1 MKLTVEQKNEVK
13 KRLAKGEKPAVLA
26 TEFKVSPPTI
36 YAIKKGERQ
45 VASAPSAV
53 QALESE
59 IAQAESEVARLE
71 EVQQRIKSLQN
82 QIDVKKQALEAI
94 RKL

>member
-1 MKLTVEQKNEVK
+1 MKLAISQRDEIR
-13 KRLAKGEKPAVLA
+13 KRLAKGEKTTPLA
-26 TEFKVSPPTI
+26 DEYGVSIPTI
-36 YAIKKGERQ
+36 YAIKKEKQ

-59 IAQAESEVARLE
+59 IAQAEAEIAELE
-71 EVQQRIKSLQN
+71 KAQQRIVVLKKQAE
-82 QIDVKKQALEAI
+82 VKRQALEAI